1 MALYLISAILR
12 KYTRQEFGCPC
23 HLVAAL
29 GTGGGPTERTYH
41 MTQIVSIRKMLENG
55 VHFGHQTRRWNP
67 KMKPYIYTSRNGVY
81 IVDLNQTQKQI
92 EDAYNALKD
101 LSERGGKVL
110 FVGTKK
116 QAAET
121 VEEQALRSG
130 SFYVNKR
137 WLGGLLTNFRTIQ
150 KRVKRLVEIEEM
162 EASGKLE
169 VYTKKEQA
177 KILKEKAKLE
187 ASLGGIKEMKK
198 LPDAMIVIDPRE
210 EHNAVAEAK
219 KLGIPVFAMLDTN
232 CDPEDATYPIASNDD
247 ANRSV
252 RLVTSILADAI
263 VDAKGGLLESAYLDD
278 AEDDVTMDDVIRNV
292 EAQIAENERRRRLR
306 NEERRKRNMER
317 RNRRPYD
324 RNSRGPRPNGAP
336 VRANAEAKPAETKTE
351 A

>member
-1 MALYLISAILR
+1 
-12 KYTRQEFGCPC
+12 
-23 HLVAAL
+23 
-29 GTGGGPTERTYH
+29 

-92 EDAYNALKD
+92 EDAYNALKEI
-101 LSERGGKVL
+101 SERGGKVL

-177 KILKEKAKLE
+177 RILKEKAKLE

-219 KLGIPVFAMLDTN
+219 KLGIPVFTMLDTN

-263 VDAKGGLLESAYLDD
+263 VDAKSGLLESAYLDD

>member
-1 MALYLISAILR
+1 MWSNTGASSWSYCNRKHMEAQNQMEEKRMSVISMKQL
-12 KYTRQEFGCPC
+12 
-23 HLVAAL
+23 
-29 GTGGGPTERTYH
+29 
-41 MTQIVSIRKMLENG
+41 LEAG

-67 KMKPYIYTSRNGVY
+67 KMAPYIYTERNGIY
-81 IVDLNQTQKQI
+81 IIDLQKSVGKVD
-92 EDAYNALKD
+92 EAYNAVAD
-101 LSERGGKVL
+101 IVANGGTIL

-116 QAAET
+116 QAQDAIRAEA
-121 VEEQALRSG
+121 ERCG
-130 SFYVNKR
+130 MYYVNER
-137 WLGGLLTNFRTIQ
+137 WLGGMLTNFKTIQ
-150 KRVKRLVEIEEM
+150 SRIAKLKSIEKMEEDGTFDVLPKKEVLALKRLQE
-162 EASGKLE
+162 KLE
-169 VYTKKEQA
+169 KN
-177 KILKEKAKLE
+177 
-187 ASLGGIKEMKK
+187 LGGIKEMKK

>member
-1 MALYLISAILR
+1 MS
-12 KYTRQEFGCPC
+12 
-23 HLVAAL
+23 
-29 GTGGGPTERTYH
+29 
-41 MTQIVSIRKMLENG
+41 QIVSIKKMLENG

-92 EDAYNALKD
+92 EDAYKALKQI
-101 LSERGGKVL
+101 SENGGKVL

-121 VEEQALRSG
+121 IEEQALRSG
-130 SFYVNKR
+130 SFFVNKR

-177 KILKEKAKLE
+177 QILKEKAKLE
-187 ASLGGIKEMKK
+187 SSLGGIKEMKK
-198 LPDAMIVIDPRE
+198 LPDAIFIIDPKE

-232 CDPEDATYPIASNDD
+232 CDPEDADYPIASNDD

-252 RLVTSILADAI
+252 KLITTIMADAI
-263 VDAKGGLLESAYLDD
+263 VDAKGGLLEMAYLDD
-278 AEDDVTMDDVIRNV
+278 TTEDVTMEDVIRNV

-306 NEERRKRNMER
+306 NEERRKRNFDR
-317 RNRRPYD
+317 RNRRPYNGN
-324 RNSRGPRPNGAP
+324 RPNGPRPNAGAQD
-336 VRANAEAKPAETKTE
+336 AKPAPAAPKKE

>member
-1 MALYLISAILR
+1 MS
-12 KYTRQEFGCPC
+12 
-23 HLVAAL
+23 
-29 GTGGGPTERTYH
+29 
-41 MTQIVSIRKMLENG
+41 QIVSIKKMLENG

-92 EDAYNALKD
+92 EDAYNALKKI
-101 LSERGGKVL
+101 SEDGGKVL

-121 VEEQALRSG
+121 IEEQALRSG

-177 KILKEKAKLE
+177 QILKEKAKLE
-187 ASLGGIKEMKK
+187 SSLGGIKEMKK
-198 LPDAMIVIDPRE
+198 LPDAMFIVDPKE

-232 CDPEDATYPIASNDD
+232 CDPEDADYLIASNDD

-252 RLVTSILADAI
+252 KLITTIMADAI
-263 VDAKGGLLESAYLDD
+263 VDAKGGLLEMAYLDD
-278 AEDDVTMDDVIRNV
+278 TAEDVTMDDVIRNV
-292 EAQIAENERRRRLR
+292 EAQIAENERRRRQR
-306 NEERRKRNMER
+306 NEERRKRNFDR
-317 RNRRPYD
+317 KNRRPYNGN
-324 RNSRGPRPNGAP
+324 RTNAPRPNAGTQ
-336 VRANAEAKPAETKTE
+336 ESKPAPAPKKTE

>member
-1 MALYLISAILR
+1 
-12 KYTRQEFGCPC
+12 
-23 HLVAAL
+23 
-29 GTGGGPTERTYH
+29 
-41 MTQIVSIRKMLENG
+41 
-55 VHFGHQTRRWNP
+55 
-67 KMKPYIYTSRNGVY
+67 
-81 IVDLNQTQKQI
+81 
-92 EDAYNALKD
+92 
-101 LSERGGKVL
+101 
-110 FVGTKK
+110 
-116 QAAET
+116 
-121 VEEQALRSG
+121 
-130 SFYVNKR
+130 
-137 WLGGLLTNFRTIQ
+137 
-150 KRVKRLVEIEEM
+150 
-162 EASGKLE
+162 
-169 VYTKKEQA
+169 
-177 KILKEKAKLE
+177 
-187 ASLGGIKEMKK
+187 MKK